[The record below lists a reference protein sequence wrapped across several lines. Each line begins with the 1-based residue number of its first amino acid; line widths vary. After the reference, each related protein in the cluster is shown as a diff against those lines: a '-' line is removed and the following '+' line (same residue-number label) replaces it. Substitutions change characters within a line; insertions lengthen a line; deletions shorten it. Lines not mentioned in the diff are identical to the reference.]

1 MRERLRKIS
10 QHAMCAGIKFLGE
23 KTNIITKCQE
33 PRIQYFSVTPAALQ
47 EVIVNEPKAAGEKR
61 AFARRQAVDAAF
73 GFVTHDQS
81 AFVQKPTLDCRQRA
95 ANLRMI
101 GRQEADEWNPQQARA

>member
-73 GFVTHDQS
+73 GFIAEYESIDYETPLDFSDCVLHTPVGCRHETHDWQ
-81 AFVQKPTLDCRQRA
+81 
-95 ANLRMI
+95 
-101 GRQEADEWNPQQARA
+101 